1 MAFDVGLYD
10 VCVAPVQSLFFCVM
24 LVFGNVYGRLVCA
37 FSVLILLVGR
47 QEEHPVCK
55 N

>member
-1 MAFDVGLYD
+1 MLVYMMSVLHL
-10 VCVAPVQSLFFCVM
+10 CSLSFFCVM